1 MENDHLRQEIAI
13 IKAMI
18 EKTKRETAE
27 SGRFFIFLGF
37 FSFIATFAIG
47 ILEEYKVYH
56 LVLPI
61 LITTLLISGIISYFT
76 ISREGKT
83 EKVKTYSKTI
93 YWNMWYACGIPCILI
108 MFLFPLTNV
117 YPYYLVP
124 MFVSLFMGTAIFLT
138 GVVFEIRSIKWCG
151 LIWWAGACFLAYAEK
166 GMPRVIIMMGLI
178 LTGWILPGFILN
190 NIYKNRSKENGS

>member
-1 MENDHLRQEIAI
+1 
-13 IKAMI
+13 MI
-18 EKTKRETAE
+18 EKTRRETAE
-27 SGRFFIFLGF
+27 SGHLFIFIGV
-37 FSFIATFAIG
+37 FSFIATFVIG
-47 ILEEYKVYH
+47 MLEEYQLYH

-61 LITTLLISGIISYFT
+61 LIITLLISGIIGYFT
-76 ISREGKT
+76 VSKEGKI

-93 YWNMWYACGIPCILI
+93 YLNMWYACGIPGILI

-124 MFVSLFMGTAIFLT
+124 IFASLIMGIAIFLT
-138 GVVFEIRSIKWCG
+138 GVVFEIRSIKCCG

-178 LTGWILPGFILN
+178 LIGWIMPGFILN